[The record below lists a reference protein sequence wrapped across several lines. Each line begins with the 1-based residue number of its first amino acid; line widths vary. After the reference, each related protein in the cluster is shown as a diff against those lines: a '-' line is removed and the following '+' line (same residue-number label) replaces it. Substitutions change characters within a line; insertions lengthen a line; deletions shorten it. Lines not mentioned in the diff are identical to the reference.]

1 VNVLHVKKD
10 IQKMEQVPVL
20 FVVITK
26 LNIMMLI
33 VDVCLCQTGVLFMM
47 LQIQNVLHVNL
58 NSRHTQKLMD
68 KPQ

>member
-1 VNVLHVKKD
+1 MNVPHVKKD
-10 IQKMEQVPVL
+10 TQKMEQVRVQ

-33 VDVCLCQTGVLFMM
+33 VDVCHYQMDVLFMM

-58 NSRHTQKLMD
+58 NSRHIPKQMD